1 MKKDQRRRLKIK
13 GTATKL
19 WTGLAPL
26 LLNGGLSA
34 NSKKC
39 AACQTTPAYKFFK
52 KVIEPFKSLKTQD
65 FDPHAPVEMKKFA
78 PWPPDETGAT

>member
-1 MKKDQRRRLKIK
+1 MKDQRRRLKIK

-34 NSKKC
+34 NNKKC
-39 AACQTTPAYKFFK
+39 AACQTTPVCKISK
-52 KVIEPFKSLKTQD
+52 KVIEPFKSLKSRD
-65 FDPHAPVEMKKFA
+65 FDPYAPIQMKNFA
-78 PWPPDETGAT
+78 LWHPDETGAT